1 MKKWVKKLFFGLG
14 ILLVII
20 LLANFGLN
28 IWLKTQLPKYIKNNT
43 DYKVSYKKIEVDLLS
58 GNILATKISVNSK
71 NPQNTNVIGLQG
83 TIDTLKISRFGIY
96 DALFNKQISS
106 SDLLL
111 SKPNLNVILA
121 KPVDDKTGK
130 KRNPVRFENIRIN
143 DGNISIFRHTKQK
156 FVSVQNLYLYVENL
170 QLTEK
175 SVEDKLP
182 VVFDAYTIKG
192 KNFFI
197 RPDNVYALKINSIKT
212 SNGQMS
218 IDNFQLIP
226 VLDFDQFK
234 KYFPKKNKLFQFNIK
249 KIEFKDLVLKKNKV
263 SLGNAVFYDPDLLVY
278 TTNATPV
285 KPQKPLNFEL
295 NLDNILLKNAT
306 VKIMKPNGNKLLY
319 ANELN
324 AEISQLKFDKET
336 RAEMI
341 PVGYKDFNIS
351 GKDVLFSNHQDFTFG
366 SINLTPKKGE
376 IRSIS
381 ITPNGTAQEK
391 TSMDLVADYIG
402 FNINKWDFVD
412 KKMNLDVKDILL
424 SRIKGKITAGT
435 AKVKSAG
442 KPDLNGIQFPI
453 LIRKVVLQHSDITYE
468 KNNQPLSFINLN
480 ATIND
485 IQLVSKKDHSGI
497 ETKIKKYVLSTRN
510 FGYKTQFY
518 NMTADFLKLDQSNI
532 RVTNFAMKP
541 RVSRSQFIKMI
552 PVERDLYDITAN
564 QITANGNWDLF
575 SAQKSINA
583 SNITIQN
590 ADANIFRS
598 KIPKDDPKEKPL
610 YSRMLR
616 SIKIPMVVNHLML
629 KDSKLEYEEDTP
641 KSAGPGK
648 LTFSNFNMNVANLNS
663 AKMKGKPTKVDIKIN
678 CSFMDMAPLSV
689 NWGFDVADQGD
700 NFTISGR
707 TTNLPATG
715 INPFIRPYLHV
726 TATGTIQEMLFNFRG
741 NPKGLNGKF
750 NLKHKDL
757 KVAILDKENK
767 EKKGFLT
774 AIANLLVK
782 TDSGKLP
789 EDVDVE
795 DVERDPTKSF
805 FNLFW
810 KGIEQGLKK
819 TLIGINIDK
828 AKKTADKT
836 VSTVKNV
843 KQDVKEM
850 KESAKEIGQAM
861 KKTPEEKDP
870 QKSQQKGK
878 SDKEKKGF
886 LKGIFR
892 KKEKPETE

>member
-1 MKKWVKKLFFGLG
+1 MKKWVKKLFIGLG

-43 DYKVSYKKIEVDLLS
+43 DYKVSYKSMEVDLLS

-71 NPQNTNVIGLQG
+71 NPKNINVIGLQG

-121 KPVDDKTGK
+121 KPVDNKTGK

-143 DGNISIFRHTKQK
+143 DGNINIFRHTKQK

-170 QLTEK
+170 QLTEE
-175 SVEDKLP
+175 SVEDRLP
-182 VVFDAYTIKG
+182 VVFDKYDIKG

-197 RPDNVYALKINSIKT
+197 RPDDVYALRINSIKT
-212 SNGQMS
+212 ADGQMS

-226 VLDFDQFK
+226 VLNFDQFK
-234 KYFPKKNKLFQFNIK
+234 KYYPKKNKLFQFVIK
-249 KIEFKDLVLKKNKV
+249 KMEFKDVVLKKNKV
-263 SLGNAVFYDPDLLVY
+263 SLGNATFYNPNLLVY
-278 TTNATPV
+278 TTSAVPV
-285 KPQKPLNFEL
+285 KVKKPSDFEL
-295 NLDNILLKNAT
+295 NLENIKLSNAT
-306 VKIMKPNGNKLLY
+306 VQIMKPNGTKLIY
-319 ANELN
+319 AKDLN
-324 AEISQLKFDKET
+324 VEVSQMKFDKET
-336 RAEMI
+336 RAEII
-341 PVGYKDFNIS
+341 PVGYKDFKVS

-366 SINLTPKKGE
+366 SVDLNPKKGE
-376 IRSIS
+376 IKNIS
-381 ITPNGTAQEK
+381 IVPNGTAPEK
-391 TSMDLVADYIG
+391 TAMNLVADYIG
-402 FNINKWDFVD
+402 FTINKWDFAD

-424 SRIKGKITAGT
+424 KHIKGKITAGA
-435 AKVKSAG
+435 AKAKSIK
-442 KPDLNGIQFPI
+442 KPNLDGIQFPI
-453 LIRKVVLQHSDITYE
+453 LIRKVVLQNSDIIYE
-468 KNNQPLSFINLN
+468 KDHQPLSFNDLN

-485 IQLVSKKDHSGI
+485 IQLVSKKDNSGI
-497 ETKIKKYVLSTRN
+497 EAKIKKYVLSARN

-518 NMTADFLKLDQSNI
+518 NMTAGFLKLDQNNI
-532 RVTNFAMKP
+532 KVTGFAMKP
-541 RVSRSQFIKMI
+541 LVSRAQFIRMI
-552 PVERDLYDITAN
+552 PVERDLYDITAS
-564 QITANGNWDLF
+564 QVTANGNWDLF

-583 SNITIQN
+583 SNVTIQN

-616 SIKIPMVVNHLML
+616 SIKIPMVVNHLNI
-629 KDSKLEYEEDTP
+629 KDSKLVYEEDTP
-641 KSAGPGK
+641 ESAGPGK

-663 AKMKGKPTKVDIKIN
+663 AKMKGRPTKVDIKIN
-678 CSFMDMAPLSV
+678 CSFMNMAPLSV

-707 TTNLPATG
+707 ATNLPATG

-750 NLKHKDL
+750 NLRHKDL

-782 TDSGKLP
+782 SDSGKLP

-828 AKKTADKT
+828 AKKTADKAKT
-836 VSTVKNV
+836 TVKNV
-843 KQDVKEM
+843 KEDVKDM
-850 KESAKEIGQAM
+850 KTSARQIGQAM
-861 KKTPEEKDP
+861 KKNNGE
-870 QKSQQKGK
+870 SQQK
-878 SDKEKKGF
+878 DKDQQKKGF
-886 LKGIFR
+886 LKGIFK